1 MRRPICGLA
10 RAEFPETWLPATC
23 DRHGAIRNTDL
34 EDEEEEGLA
43 ISIRLQKWRS
53 AHVRHFKNQKL
64 RQCKTPNTEKRKIKA
79 TFPFTSHLGAIS
91 QKSTQMKARLLK
103 GCGQRPLLLS
113 FPARRQERGPI
124 GICLWPW
131 RCLSAFP
138 SLKLASK
145 SGKPLR

>member
-53 AHVRHFKNQKL
+53 THVRHFKNQKL

-103 GCGQRPLLLS
+103 GCGQRTATTSIVIPS
-113 FPARRQERGPI
+113 MEAREGPYRHLPVALETLIGVSILEI
-124 GICLWPW
+124 GI
-131 RCLSAFP
+131 
-138 SLKLASK
+138 
-145 SGKPLR
+145 